1 MDKNIEMIGRIGL
14 IPVSIIPCLEAAVP
28 FAGLL
33 RESGIPVIEVT
44 YRSAAALAAMRVIK
58 ETFPDMLVGAGT
70 VVDHS
75 QIDDAV
81 AAGVDFIVT
90 PGFRRELSVYCQQ
103 REVTHIPGVST
114 PTELEAAMEMGYRHV
129 KFFPAKPLGGAETL
143 EMIGSAY
150 PQMRFITTG
159 GVEMDNLRE
168 YSECPYVLAAGGDF
182 FATFT
187 ELLARNWQTVREKC
201 ALAVRIA
208 QGFEAACFLPGPGDG
223 IAEHWWANHFSCT
236 AQSDSDTLNCKLARK
251 YFPQLYPQTP
261 FGHSAY
267 EQIARLYLK
276 QTGLTRCMVYAV
288 NSVPRAVEYFTR
300 QGMPVDPSSLITEG
314 PVHGFALHAPVAG
327 LRLAFVQKRV
337 LGNL

>member
-1 MDKNIEMIGRIGL
+1 MDKSIETIGRIGL

-28 FAGLL
+28 FARLL
-33 RESGIPVIEVT
+33 WESGIPVIEVT
-44 YRSAAALAAMRVIK
+44 YRSAAALGSMRAIK
-58 ETFPDMLVGAGT
+58 EAFPGMLVGAGT
-70 VVDHS
+70 VMDRR
-75 QIDDAV
+75 QIDDAA

-90 PGFRRELSVYCQQ
+90 PGFRRELAAYCQQ
-103 REVTHIPGVST
+103 KGIAHIPGIST
-114 PTELEAAMEMGYRHV
+114 PSELEAAMEMGYRQV

-187 ELLARNWQTVREKC
+187 ELLARDWQTVREKC

-208 QGFEAACFLPGPGDG
+208 QGFEPACFLPGPGDDV
-223 IAEHWWANHFSCT
+223 AEQWWSDHFSCT
-236 AQSDSDTLNCKLARK
+236 AQSDNDTLNCKLARK
-251 YFPQLYPQTP
+251 YFPQLYPQGL

-267 EQIARLYLK
+267 EQIARFYLK

-288 NSVPRAVEYFTR
+288 NSVPRSVEYFTR
-300 QGMPVDPSSLITEG
+300 RGMAVDPSSLITEG
-314 PVHGFALHAPVAG
+314 PVHGFALCAPVAG